1 MHCAR
6 NDSLTD
12 ACWHLHY
19 VNCFSTLPRLLRVP
33 PKFNHI
39 VRRFTLSFGNI
50 MLIARQEEDSSELSG
65 AVEEAFMAAL
75 LN

>member
-1 MHCAR
+1 
-6 NDSLTD
+6 
-12 ACWHLHY
+12 
-19 VNCFSTLPRLLRVP
+19 VP